1 MADSQEG
8 IQSDLLT
15 VPVDQSATG
24 DGILM
29 TADNQLL
36 IEAQTTIE
44 VNGEKH
50 TIISQAIDQN
60 TGETL
65 VILASE
71 SGNHFALPISALTGG
86 ITLAADAPPA
96 VEEVP
101 PIVEAGDGDSS
112 SIVTDK
118 ASEADGNIISTVASG
133 DDDTQGSIPQS
144 QVGDSQGTS
153 LETVSVPQEQPTP
166 VVTNGVLENDSSQP
180 AVDNNIQA
188 TIGVQDNQGTVLAEN
203 TNATLQAIVAGDG
216 GQYVIMTEDGT
227 SAGQINL
234 ADVLGDGAADG
245 QTFVVQS
252 EEPVVQVAPS
262 KPPVTQTQI
271 ITEGM
276 TPAEEAIVQAISA
289 SGNLTE
295 GQIIHCVQGNVTIA
309 YQIGSTSNGE
319 LSLIQL
325 GPVTTTSSSTKRN
338 TSVRQR
344 SNQPAVRMTSQNTA
358 AQSKKKQISVEEN
371 KPKPPIQTTKT
382 FTSGSGMT
390 SSVTITRVET
400 GNKRGSVATVVPN
413 SETTSLLT
421 GTLPGPTQ
429 LASSRRTYSKKNIL
443 WVNPES
449 TNVSSSA
456 QNIQAAVPALLST
469 NADIV
474 VSKTVVPVDSPQVPV
489 KKSFP
494 SPTKAF
500 PVVRTLTK
508 TQQPVAVV
516 SQPPKVDKKVVE
528 LKKAEV
534 KENNAAAKPSEA
546 IESAKIKVK
555 ESPTPKAQPHQASIS
570 VEVKS
575 NNVDSQVR
583 KSARVS
589 RRPVRISE
597 SEPTSHSNDTSSA
610 VDLTAELSQT
620 DKEVNSPHPAKRGRR
635 SASSEKIQPSP
646 TRTSSRRPT
655 KAGELPSKE
664 LVLNDTKHLSDLA
677 STPQD
682 VIMKDLTQKE
692 SEKISE
698 DIAEQNTDRRRSSR
712 VPKKKIESDFVA
724 EPVAE
729 RSLRRSKGEVSTT
742 SEVSASEVDSKP
754 EVPETEET
762 NIEEP
767 SIKTTP
773 KKRVGFHETVVADS
787 SPRAATPTKR
797 NKKSDSPSPIKRQKF
812 SPNTSKLTPIL
823 KPTNYTPRGK
833 RLPSP
838 IICSFSPLDRDTE
851 VAKLRESISSISDS
865 RRSEERYDTQSPNGI
880 IHVRIQ
886 SPSLSYTPGS
896 EASYSCQKCGFRTSR
911 MNNLV
916 NHHKEQC
923 PVVRS
928 ACMLLWQ
935 SQIRN
940 QQSTPTT
947 ARRHSEFSSPDEE
960 SEHDSPSTIEAE
972 DNISLK
978 VSPLRE
984 APHISDEDEQV
995 VEPTKNTSVPF
1006 EVKDVV
1012 WVECDTL
1019 HWPGMTVRVNE
1030 ERHEVTVKLIEGPAS
1045 CKRIITV
1052 SLTKVFPFNDA
1063 DKNKRF
1069 ILEGR
1074 NSQHGHIF
1082 VKAIQKAE
1090 DISRKKVLGESH
1102 VVRSIGDL
1110 EADYSEHS
1118 DEDIGDQAV
1127 SPTNKTGT
1135 SEGESTDNDTAFLTN
1150 PQTLDQ
1156 WKERRKLQNAKLL
1169 ACVKEGKVENHLLAV
1184 FTETIPCERH
1194 KKFKIGTDKN
1204 PNLSWFGPIDDEDQQ
1219 EEIYD
1224 YCNQLFKANFKTD
1237 AKFDSVAY
1245 LFEVWVPEAIVKA
1258 ISRVRRIDMKEA
1270 EEIFARGVILSRSEK
1285 DELEKEIRREQERHT
1300 DSDGHEGDDG
1310 LPSSSQ

>member
-29 TADNQLL
+29 TDNQLL

-86 ITLAADAPPA
+86 ITLASDAAPA

-101 PIVEAGDGDSS
+101 NPPVVEAGTGDGNS
-112 SIVTDK
+112 SIVTDN
-118 ASEADGNIISTVASG
+118 ASEVDGNIISTVASG
-133 DDDTQGSIPQS
+133 DGDTQGSIPQS
-144 QVGDSQGTS
+144 QVGDSSGTS

-166 VVTNGVLENDSSQP
+166 VVTNGVLEDDSSQP

-188 TIGVQDNQGTVLAEN
+188 TIGIQDNQGTVLADN

-216 GQYVIMTEDGT
+216 GQYVIMTDDGT

-252 EEPVVQVAPS
+252 EESVVQVPPS
-262 KPPVTQTQI
+262 KPPVTHTQI

-325 GPVTTTSSSTKRN
+325 GPVTTTSSSTTKRN
-338 TSVRQR
+338 SSVRQR
-344 SNQPAVRMTSQNTA
+344 SNQPAARATSQNIA
-358 AQSKKKQISVEEN
+358 AQSKKKPISMVEEN

-443 WVNPES
+443 WVNSES
-449 TNVSSSA
+449 TNVASSA
-456 QNIQAAVPALLST
+456 QDTQAEVPALLST

-489 KKSFP
+489 KKNLP
-494 SPTKAF
+494 SPTKAS
-500 PVVRTLTK
+500 PVVRTPTK
-508 TQQPVAVV
+508 TQQPVPVV
-516 SQPPKVDKKVVE
+516 SEPPKVDKKVVE

-534 KENNAAAKPSEA
+534 KQNNAAAKPSEA
-546 IESAKIKVK
+546 IEPAKIKVK
-555 ESPTPKAQPHQASIS
+555 DSPPPKAQPQASIS

-575 NNVDSQVR
+575 NNVDAEVR
-583 KSARVS
+583 KSGRLS

-597 SEPTSHSNDTSSA
+597 SEPTSHSNETSSDVA
-610 VDLTAELSQT
+610 ADLTAEVPQT
-620 DKEVNSPHPAKRGRR
+620 DKEVNSAHPAKRGRR
-635 SASSEKIQPSP
+635 SASSEKIQSSP
-646 TRTSSRRPT
+646 TRTSSRRSA
-655 KAGELPSKE
+655 KAGELASKE
-664 LVLNDTKHLSDLA
+664 PVLNDTKHVPDPT
-677 STPQD
+677 STAED
-682 VIMKDLTQKE
+682 VIMEDLTQKE
-692 SEKISE
+692 SEKKKSE
-698 DIAEQNTDRRRSSR
+698 DIADQNTDRRRSTR
-712 VPKKKIESDFVA
+712 VPKKKIENDFVA

-729 RSLRRSKGEVSTT
+729 RSLRRSKGEASTT

-754 EVPETEET
+754 EVSETEKA

-773 KKRVGFHETVVADS
+773 KKRVGFHETIVADS
-787 SPRAATPTKR
+787 PPRAATPTKR
-797 NKKSDSPSPIKRQKF
+797 NNKSDSPSPIKRQKF

-838 IICSFSPLDRDTE
+838 IICSFSSLDRDTE
-851 VAKLRESISSISDS
+851 VAKLRESISSIPDS
-865 RRSEERYDTQSPNGI
+865 RRSEERYDTESPNGV

-940 QQSTPTT
+940 QQSKPSDVTATPTT

-960 SEHDSPSTIEAE
+960 SEHDSPSAIEAE
-972 DNISLK
+972 DNIRLK

-984 APHISDEDEQV
+984 LPHISDEDEEII
-995 VEPTKNTSVPF
+995 EPTRNTSVGF

-1012 WVECDTL
+1012 WVECDTF
-1019 HWPGMTVRVNE
+1019 HWPGIAVRVNE
-1030 ERHEVTVKLIEGPAS
+1030 ERQEVTVKLIEGPAS
-1045 CKRIITV
+1045 SKR
-1052 SLTKVFPFNDA
+1052 
-1063 DKNKRF
+1063 
-1069 ILEGR
+1069 
-1074 NSQHGHIF
+1074 
-1082 VKAIQKAE
+1082 
-1090 DISRKKVLGESH
+1090 
-1102 VVRSIGDL
+1102 
-1110 EADYSEHS
+1110 
-1118 DEDIGDQAV
+1118 
-1127 SPTNKTGT
+1127 
-1135 SEGESTDNDTAFLTN
+1135 
-1150 PQTLDQ
+1150 
-1156 WKERRKLQNAKLL
+1156 
-1169 ACVKEGKVENHLLAV
+1169 
-1184 FTETIPCERH
+1184 
-1194 KKFKIGTDKN
+1194 
-1204 PNLSWFGPIDDEDQQ
+1204 
-1219 EEIYD
+1219 
-1224 YCNQLFKANFKTD
+1224 
-1237 AKFDSVAY
+1237 
-1245 LFEVWVPEAIVKA
+1245 
-1258 ISRVRRIDMKEA
+1258 M
-1270 EEIFARGVILSRSEK
+1270 
-1285 DELEKEIRREQERHT
+1285 
-1300 DSDGHEGDDG
+1300 
-1310 LPSSSQ
+1310 

>member
-15 VPVDQSATG
+15 VPVDQSASG

-86 ITLAADAPPA
+86 ITLAGDAPGEGG
-96 VEEVP
+96 EEVP
-101 PIVEAGDGDSS
+101 PVVEAGTDDGNSS
-112 SIVTDK
+112 SIVTDN
-118 ASEADGNIISTVASG
+118 ASEVDGNIISTVASG
-133 DDDTQGSIPQS
+133 NGDTQGSIPQS
-144 QVGDSQGTS
+144 QVGDSPGTS
-153 LETVSVPQEQPTP
+153 LETVSLPQEQPTP

-180 AVDNNIQA
+180 SVDDNIQA

-203 TNATLQAIVAGDG
+203 TNATLQAIVSGDG

-252 EEPVVQVAPS
+252 EEPVVQVPPS
-262 KPPVTQTQI
+262 KPPITQTQI

-325 GPVTTTSSSTKRN
+325 GPVTTTSSSTTKRN

-344 SNQPAVRMTSQNTA
+344 SSQPAVRTTSQNTT
-358 AQSKKKQISVEEN
+358 AQSKKRQISVVEEN
-371 KPKPPIQTTKT
+371 RPKPPIQTTKT

-449 TNVSSSA
+449 TNVPSSA
-456 QNIQAAVPALLST
+456 QDIQAAVPALLST
-469 NADIV
+469 NSDIV

-489 KKSFP
+489 KKNLP
-494 SPTKAF
+494 SPTRAS
-500 PVVRTLTK
+500 PVVRTPTK
-508 TQQPVAVV
+508 TQQPVPVV
-516 SQPPKVDKKVVE
+516 SESPKVDKKVVE
-528 LKKAEV
+528 LRKAEV
-534 KENNAAAKPSEA
+534 KQNNAAGKPSEA
-546 IESAKIKVK
+546 IEPAKIKVK
-555 ESPTPKAQPHQASIS
+555 DSPTPKAQPHQSSIS
-570 VEVKS
+570 VEVKN
-575 NNVDSQVR
+575 NNVDAEVR
-583 KSARVS
+583 KSSRVS

-597 SEPTSHSNDTSSA
+597 SEPTSQSNETSSA
-610 VDLTAELSQT
+610 IADDLTAEVSQT
-620 DKEVNSPHPAKRGRR
+620 DKEVNSAHPAKRGRR
-635 SASSEKIQPSP
+635 SASSEKTPIQSSP
-646 TRTSSRRPT
+646 TRTSSRRIA
-655 KAGELPSKE
+655 KAGELVSKE
-664 LVLNDTKHLSDLA
+664 PVINDTKHVSDPV
-677 STPQD
+677 STAED
-682 VIMKDLTQKE
+682 VIMEDLTQKE
-692 SEKISE
+692 SEKKRSE
-698 DIAEQNTDRRRSSR
+698 DNAEQNSDRRRSSR
-712 VPKKKIESDFVA
+712 VPKKKVESDFVA

-729 RSLRRSKGEVSTT
+729 RTLRRSKGEVSTT

-754 EVPETEET
+754 EVSEKEKT

-773 KKRVGFHETVVADS
+773 KKRVGFHETIVADS
-787 SPRAATPTKR
+787 PPPRAGTPTKR
-797 NKKSDSPSPIKRQKF
+797 NNKSDSPSPIKRQKF

-838 IICSFSPLDRDTE
+838 IICSFSPFDRDTE

-865 RRSEERYDTQSPNGI
+865 RRSEERYDTESSNGI

-940 QQSTPTT
+940 QQSKPSDVTSTPTT

-960 SEHDSPSTIEAE
+960 SEHNSPPAIEVE
-972 DNISLK
+972 ENIRFK

-984 APHISDEDEQV
+984 PPHISDEDDEV
-995 VEPTKNTSVPF
+995 VEPTKNASVGF

-1012 WVECDTL
+1012 WVECDTF
-1019 HWPGMTVRVNE
+1019 HWPGIAVRVNE
-1030 ERHEVTVKLIEGPAS
+1030 GRQEVTVKLIEGPAS
-1045 CKRIITV
+1045 SKR
-1052 SLTKVFPFNDA
+1052 
-1063 DKNKRF
+1063 
-1069 ILEGR
+1069 
-1074 NSQHGHIF
+1074 
-1082 VKAIQKAE
+1082 
-1090 DISRKKVLGESH
+1090 
-1102 VVRSIGDL
+1102 
-1110 EADYSEHS
+1110 
-1118 DEDIGDQAV
+1118 
-1127 SPTNKTGT
+1127 
-1135 SEGESTDNDTAFLTN
+1135 
-1150 PQTLDQ
+1150 
-1156 WKERRKLQNAKLL
+1156 
-1169 ACVKEGKVENHLLAV
+1169 
-1184 FTETIPCERH
+1184 
-1194 KKFKIGTDKN
+1194 
-1204 PNLSWFGPIDDEDQQ
+1204 
-1219 EEIYD
+1219 
-1224 YCNQLFKANFKTD
+1224 
-1237 AKFDSVAY
+1237 
-1245 LFEVWVPEAIVKA
+1245 
-1258 ISRVRRIDMKEA
+1258 M
-1270 EEIFARGVILSRSEK
+1270 
-1285 DELEKEIRREQERHT
+1285 
-1300 DSDGHEGDDG
+1300 
-1310 LPSSSQ
+1310 